1 MESSM
6 SSSSPTALSV
16 IDGNCGICPSGCSV
30 KITLQGDRVTR
41 VVPDPS
47 RPHGMCCRRVS
58 RGPEILYSPDRL
70 LYPLARDGERGENRF
85 RRVSWDE
92 ALDTIASRLTRMKSR
107 FGPEALCAY
116 TGRGTFE
123 RSLWEMLSPAGVRE
137 TCAWSLLFPFGSP
150 NTSGAGSI
158 CYVSHAVIAPA
169 TTFGVWGIDTFADL
183 ESSSLVVIWGTN
195 PANASPPEVMNR
207 IIAAHRRGAKVV
219 VIDHRRTE
227 TAVRAGAQWVPV
239 RPGTDGA
246 LALALIAF
254 IVREGLYDRSFV
266 HEWTVG
272 FEELGAY
279 AARFT
284 PEETSRITGVQPDV
298 IRALAR
304 DIASAHGAALVSYT
318 GLEYSNSAVQAIR
331 AILILW
337 AITGNLDV
345 PGGKVFAMPDSQIR
359 VSERHRL
366 SAPAGPAPVGAAKY
380 PVYHHFRGE
389 AQAMELP
396 RAILEGDPYP
406 VRGLLVFGASI
417 ITGYPNPDLW
427 RRCFSA
433 LDFLLVVDR
442 YPTADSRYADIIL
455 PAATSFESDSY
466 LISGR
471 TVRLRRRVVEPLGES
486 RGDWDIVAGIADRL
500 GYGHLFPRSTTEML
514 QWAFEGT
521 GVDAKALQDNPD
533 GVQLTSPPMQFRK
546 WETGL
551 LRPDGKPGFPT
562 PSGKLE
568 IASSVLKRF
577 GYEPLPVFVPPVEG
591 PLGSPA
597 LAARYPL
604 VLDTGARTKMYFCSQ
619 HRNIPGLARQR
630 PSPLVWI
637 HPRDAS
643 ARGISSGD
651 AVELVSPRGRVRFQA
666 FVTED
671 IMAGSVE
678 ADAHGGSPIG
688 TEAWRGCN
696 VNELTDHDNRDPIS
710 GFPVYKAL
718 LCDVVKAGH

>member
-1 MESSM
+1 
-6 SSSSPTALSV
+6 V

-70 LYPLARDGERGENRF
+70 LYPLARDGERGENKF
-85 RRVSWDE
+85 RRVGWEE
-92 ALDTIASRLTRMKSR
+92 ALDTIASRLTRIKSR
-107 FGPEALCAY
+107 YGPEALCVY

-183 ESSSLVVIWGTN
+183 ESSSLVIIWGTN

-227 TAVRAGAQWVPV
+227 TAVRADAQWVPV

-246 LALALIAF
+246 LALALIAL
-254 IVREGLYDRSFV
+254 IAREGLYDRSFV

-284 PEETSRITGVQPDV
+284 PEETSRITGVAPDV

-337 AITGNLDV
+337 AITGNVDV

-366 SAPAGPAPVGAAKY
+366 SAPAGPPPVGAAKY

-514 QWAFEGT
+514 QWAFEST

-604 VLDTGARTKMYFCSQ
+604 VLDTGARNKMYFCSQ

-651 AVELVSPRGRVRFQA
+651 AVDLVSPRGQVRFQA

-671 IMAGSVE
+671 IMEGSVE
-678 ADAHGGSPIG
+678 ADAHGGSPTG

>member
-1 MESSM
+1 M
-6 SSSSPTALSV
+6 SLSSPTAPSV

-70 LYPLARDGERGENRF
+70 LYPLARDGERGENKF
-85 RRVSWDE
+85 RRVGWEE
-92 ALDTIASRLTRMKSR
+92 ALDTIASRLTRIKSR
-107 FGPEALCAY
+107 YGPEALCVY

-183 ESSSLVVIWGTN
+183 ESSSLVIIWGTN

-227 TAVRAGAQWVPV
+227 TAVRADAQWVPV

-246 LALALIAF
+246 LALALIAL
-254 IVREGLYDRSFV
+254 IAREGLYDRSFV

-284 PEETSRITGVQPDV
+284 PEETSRITGVAPDV

-337 AITGNLDV
+337 AITGNVDV

-366 SAPAGPAPVGAAKY
+366 SAPAGPPPVGAAKY

-514 QWAFEGT
+514 QWAFEST

-604 VLDTGARTKMYFCSQ
+604 VLDTGARNKMYFCSQ

-651 AVELVSPRGRVRFQA
+651 AVDLVSPRGQVRFQA

-671 IMAGSVE
+671 IMEGSVE
-678 ADAHGGSPIG
+678 ADAHGGSPTG

>member
-6 SSSSPTALSV
+6 SLSSPTAPSV

-70 LYPLARDGERGENRF
+70 LYPLARDGERGENKF
-85 RRVSWDE
+85 RRVGWEE
-92 ALDTIASRLTRMKSR
+92 ALDTIASRLTRIKSR
-107 FGPEALCAY
+107 YGPEALCVY

-183 ESSSLVVIWGTN
+183 ESSSLVIIWGTN

-227 TAVRAGAQWVPV
+227 TAVRADAQWVPV

-246 LALALIAF
+246 LALALIAL
-254 IVREGLYDRSFV
+254 IAREGLYDRSFV

-284 PEETSRITGVQPDV
+284 PEETSRITGVAPDV

-337 AITGNLDV
+337 AITGNVDV

-366 SAPAGPAPVGAAKY
+366 SAPAGPPPVGAAKY

-514 QWAFEGT
+514 QWAFEST

-604 VLDTGARTKMYFCSQ
+604 VLDTGARNKMYFCSQ

-651 AVELVSPRGRVRFQA
+651 AVDLVSPRGQVRFQA

-671 IMAGSVE
+671 IMEGSVE
-678 ADAHGGSPIG
+678 ADAHGGSPTG